1 MNTVRQPEH
10 SSPEGLHYLINFFG
24 CDNKQLN
31 SVEFWKE
38 VLPESLQGT
47 TMTVLNSHFYKFNP
61 HGITGFLLLS
71 ASHIAVHTWPEY
83 NYVACDIFSC
93 SCEQETQKAVDYLIK
108 NIKHLK
114 VDIQKIS
121 RGYQFVPVDNI

>member
-1 MNTVRQPEH
+1 MNTVQQPEH
-10 SSPEGLHYLINFFG
+10 SSPDGLHYLISFFG
-24 CDNKQLN
+24 CDSEQLN

-38 VLPESLQGT
+38 VLPASLNGT

-93 SCEQETQKAVDYLIK
+93 SGEEETKKAVDYLIK
-108 NIKHLK
+108 NIKNSRTK
-114 VDIQKIS
+114 IQKIC
-121 RGYQFVPVDNI
+121 RGYKYCQ